1 MNYILYHVHL
11 HDLQRLQLFRSQDL
25 TLAQMFCRFL
35 PASGDSLTGGFI
47 QWWFPWGL
55 NRHFWWFC
63 ESFTSEDFL
72 GCRWWVMLGGCA
84 GVKLLLGFLRIVR
97 TGIPINQAAFRAE
110 SRVEHCWNVW
120 NWHMIFGSICK
131 TELHILPWRHISRC
145 HSKQQKTMKNTV
157 TVSDINLSLL

>member
-1 MNYILYHVHL
+1 MSIYMIC
-11 HDLQRLQLFRSQDL
+11 S
-25 TLAQMFCRFL
+25 
-35 PASGDSLTGGFI
+35 DSSSSVLRISRWRRCFVDFSRHQATRWPGGFI

-97 TGIPINQAAFRAE
+97 TGIPINQAAFRAV

-120 NWHMIFGSICK
+120 NWHMIFDTG
-131 TELHILPWRHISRC
+131 RC
-145 HSKQQKTMKNTV
+145 HSNHSKQQKTMKNTV
-157 TVSDINLSLL
+157 TVSDINLSPL